1 VKDIGELERIY
12 LGRWSDTPKGK
23 GMSDPGRQIL
33 HCTFGSTLTHPELGP
48 AVKQVV
54 KENPKTYSD
63 ILEDHFFRHL
73 ELLQA

>member
-1 VKDIGELERIY
+1 MGELERIY
-12 LGRWSDTPKGK
+12 LGRWSDTPAGK

-63 ILEDHFFRHL
+63 ILEDHFARHL
-73 ELLQA
+73 ELLRA